1 MLVENVKLEG
11 HMLHTRTNTT
21 QFDTSLDPVDIKVKS
36 CYGFVKCQR
45 GKEMQSR
52 AYVDREWSRTFSILT
67 SPVQEGQVRIRFH
80 RRIFNLRF
88 EMGKGR

>member
-11 HMLHTRTNTT
+11 HMLHTRANTT
-21 QFDTSLDPVDIKVKS
+21 QFDTSLDPVDIKVTP
-36 CYGFVKCQR
+36 CYGFVQCQR

-52 AYVDREWSRTFSILT
+52 AYVDRELSRTFSTT